1 MSSTTVIKTKGL
13 KEIEPSST
21 EVVKEKQSMGTNAC
35 HGILRS
41 SQLTTTNMEISTG
54 QVEAITIAETLMAKK
69 IQFGVMLETLRI
81 QQERNVLRLE
91 TILV

>member
-1 MSSTTVIKTKGL
+1 
-13 KEIEPSST
+13 
-21 EVVKEKQSMGTNAC
+21 MGTNAC